1 MYRVAASQPGAD
13 AVRLGLVTISTQRL
27 CGLESRSTFG
37 PVTTAS
43 FSRDLALE
51 LHRAF
56 TELDRSRSSRT
67 VANAVT
73 VKLIAVR
80 SKLAEWQASRVEESA
95 LDPKWQAV
103 KTELDAFSTH
113 AENADRTSLVELRT
127 RVQPTYE
134 QIVSM
139 LAKERVEV
147 PSLRPTNYA
156 RNVLH
161 VASALSGVLALE
173 LLPSWTWATG
183 VALTIAALGWTLEI
197 TRTRSPAINQ
207 FCMKLFGKT
216 AHPHEAHRVNSATWY
231 ASALVLM
238 SLTHALVPCLIA
250 LWVLGFGDPAAAI
263 IGRRFGKRQLVHGR
277 TLEGTLAFVVFGAAS
292 AFTFLMFT
300 HPESGP
306 LALGIMSVCGAI
318 TGALAE
324 LWSRRVDDNLSIPLA
339 ACVGAGLAQLLIG

>member
-1 MYRVAASQPGAD
+1 M
-13 AVRLGLVTISTQRL
+13 
-27 CGLESRSTFG
+27 
-37 PVTTAS
+37 TTAT

-73 VKLIAVR
+73 EKLIAVR
-80 SKLAEWQASRVEESA
+80 SKLAEWQASRSEESA

-216 AHPHEAHRVNSATWY
+216 AHPHEAKGINSATWY
-231 ASALVLM
+231 A
-238 SLTHALVPCLIA
+238 TALVPIA
-250 LWVLGFGDPAAAI
+250 LARSVPPGVVALLVLGLADPAAAI
-263 IGRRFGKRQLVHGR
+263 IGRRFGRRRLVHGR
-277 TLEGTLAFVVFGAAS
+277 TLEGTLAFVVTGTVAAGAFLAVVHPGLGLGRIAIAS
-292 AFTFLMFT
+292 AVAAT
-300 HPESGP
+300 
-306 LALGIMSVCGAI
+306 AGAV
-318 TGALAE
+318 AE
-324 LWSRRVDDNLSIPLA
+324 LTSKRLDDNLTIPLA
-339 ACVGAGLAQLLIG
+339 SFAAAYAILG

>member
-1 MYRVAASQPGAD
+1 M
-13 AVRLGLVTISTQRL
+13 
-27 CGLESRSTFG
+27 
-37 PVTTAS
+37 TTAT

-80 SKLAEWQASRVEESA
+80 ERLGEWQATREDESEKESA
-95 LDPKWQAV
+95 LDPKWQLV
-103 KTELDAFSTH
+103 KSELDAFSTD
-113 AENADRTSLVELRT
+113 AENADRKSLVELRT

-139 LAKERVEV
+139 LAKERLEV

-161 VASALSGVLALE
+161 VGSALSGVLALE
-173 LLPSWTWATG
+173 LLPSWSWATA
-183 VALTIAALGWTLEI
+183 VALTIAGLGWTLEI
-197 TRTRSPAINQ
+197 TRTRSAAINA

-238 SLTHALVPCLIA
+238 SMTHALVPCLVA

-263 IGRRFGKRQLVHGR
+263 IGRRFGKHPLVHGR
-277 TLEGTLAFVVFGAAS
+277 TLEGTLAFVFFGAAS
-292 AFTFLMFT
+292 AFAFLMIT
-300 HPESGP
+300 HPETGA
-306 LALGIMSVCGAI
+306 LTLGITCIVGAI

-324 LWSRRVDDNLSIPLA
+324 LWSRRIDDNLSIPLA
-339 ACVGAGLAQLLIG
+339 ACAGAWIAQTAALALLG